1 MTFEP
6 NSGQSCS
13 DMLEEANADRRD
25 GRYAE
30 SLEKYKWFFENSR
43 NVSGMGVVRLS
54 FALGYWLQLAD
65 IYEPAMSAITSLR
78 DMTEERCR
86 KTPGDFITF
95 HELSALNHYL
105 NSDDNTVSVFIDVAN
120 TDKISAKVLFH
131 IAEPLLVARG
141 MYHQCGP
148 FLDANRT
155 IDTNISAYWIG
166 KKHEKSFEGKR
177 HAPPPM
183 AEKKFREKMTQLV
196 VLLVL
201 NDRESDAKLVVNRSI
216 ETIDSMEFRSDLE
229 AALLGH
235 LPYK

>member
-6 NSGQSCS
+6 TPGKSCS
-13 DMLEEANADRRD
+13 EVLEEANADRLD

-30 SLEKYKWFFENSR
+30 SLEKFKWFFENSR
-43 NVSGMGVVRLS
+43 NVRGMGGVRLS

-65 IYEPAMSAITSLR
+65 IYEPALSAITSLR
-78 DMTEERCR
+78 DKTEERCR
-86 KTPGDFITF
+86 ITPGDFITF

-105 NSDDNTVSVFIDVAN
+105 NYDDNTVSVFVDVAN
-120 TDKISAKVLFH
+120 TDKIAAKVLFH

-155 IDTNISAYWIG
+155 IDTNISAYWIR
-166 KKHEKSFEGKR
+166 KKHEESFEGKR
-177 HAPPPM
+177 HAPPPLADKM
-183 AEKKFREKMTQLV
+183 FREKMTRLV

-201 NDRESDAKLVVNRSI
+201 NDRESDAKLVLNRSL
-216 ETIDSMEFRSDLE
+216 EAIDSMEFRSDLE

-235 LPYK
+235 LPNK